1 MSTDPPDGLRRQ
13 PDAAVF
19 TVHYTNMLNDNPRSA
34 RDPKVIFKWF
44 TEAIVAGAT
53 FGREAA
59 EKEAARN
66 HPRGP
71 VIDAIKE
78 SQEAL
83 EGRMYAMNATL
94 TAILAKLDEFE

>member
-1 MSTDPPDGLRRQ
+1 MSTDPPESVRKY
-13 PDAAVF
+13 PDAAIITSHF
-19 TVHYTNMLNDNPRSA
+19 TKMIAENPGAEIDQR
-34 RDPKVIFKWF
+34 VIHKWF
-44 TEAIVAGAT
+44 SEAISGGFAY
-53 FGREAA
+53 GREAA

-83 EGRMYAMNATL
+83 EGRMFAMNSTL
-94 TAILAKLDEFE
+94 MAILAKLDEFE